1 MGKKQMTPLLYL
13 LNVTSYSSHRNQVV
27 GQVSRG
33 DSRQLFCPGSG
44 NVSHTKRIKKGKEE
58 EKSPPKP
65 AGERYEIDAS

>member
-1 MGKKQMTPLLYL
+1 M
-13 LNVTSYSSHRNQVV
+13 V